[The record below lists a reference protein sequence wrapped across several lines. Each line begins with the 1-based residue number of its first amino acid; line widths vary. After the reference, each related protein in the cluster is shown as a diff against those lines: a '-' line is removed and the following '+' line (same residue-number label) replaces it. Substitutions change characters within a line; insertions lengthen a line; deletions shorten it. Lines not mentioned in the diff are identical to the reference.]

1 MSLSSK
7 YFDAVKNIGGWFYEE
22 DAFVLE
28 AIHKIQTSHHI
39 GGDILEIGAYQG
51 KSAAFLGFLLQPAE
65 RLVVCDLFEQHG
77 VNAENRAEKAVWYS
91 SLNRREFERH
101 YLEVHAHLPR
111 ILACRSSAVKRV
123 GNLGATFRLIHID
136 GSHLY
141 HIVKQDLLTASE
153 LLKKGGIIAIDD
165 YRTEHTPGV
174 AAAAWEAALSSKLI
188 PLCLTPQKMYAT
200 CKDTDVAWL
209 GKLKRWG
216 QTQDE
221 FQVATEK
228 VYGKHLLR
236 LSRNAVKP

>member
-1 MSLSSK
+1 MPLSST

-28 AIHKIQTSHHI
+28 AIHKIQMSHHI
-39 GGDILEIGAYQG
+39 SGDILEIGAYQG
-51 KSAAFLGFLLQPAE
+51 KSAAFLGFLLQSAE
-65 RLVVCDLFEQHG
+65 RLVVCDLFEEEG
-77 VNAENRAEKAVWYS
+77 VDAENQAERTAWYS
-91 SLNRREFERH
+91 SLNRQEFERH
-101 YLEVHAHLPR
+101 YLEVHAYLPT
-111 ILACRSSAVKRV
+111 ILACRSSVVKHV
-123 GNLGATFRLIHID
+123 GNLGPTFRLIHID

-174 AAAAWEAALSSKLI
+174 AAAAWEAALSGTLM
-188 PLCLTPQKMYAT
+188 PLCLTPHKMYAT
-200 CKDTDVAWL
+200 CNETDVAWL

-221 FQVATEK
+221 FQVAIEK
-228 VYGKHLLR
+228 VYDRPLLR